1 MIIRLCHQRKGEND
15 FPFKKINK
23 WSIVHRPYFSK
34 NKDWFRKYF
43 YPFWS
48 NIPLSVFNLWNT
60 TEVTS
65 SGWQGALIA
74 FKTLEFNSVRLS
86 QELKISFSFHF
97 LKLSQRPNRKLNT
110 SLKDTKQRKKKN
122 HMQAFTPSPNK
133 SCIQIWSKNSTTHH
147 HNDWN
152 DIEIYWNLHFILW
165 MENSPLTSHFSLQPI
180 PIQKDP

>member
-1 MIIRLCHQRKGEND
+1 MNMESWGTHMIIRLCHQRKGEND

-110 SLKDTKQRKKKN
+110 SLKDTQTKERKKIICR
-122 HMQAFTPSPNK
+122 HLPRHQ
-133 SCIQIWSKNSTTHH
+133 
-147 HNDWN
+147 
-152 DIEIYWNLHFILW
+152 
-165 MENSPLTSHFSLQPI
+165 TSHVLKSEV
-180 PIQKDP
+180 KT